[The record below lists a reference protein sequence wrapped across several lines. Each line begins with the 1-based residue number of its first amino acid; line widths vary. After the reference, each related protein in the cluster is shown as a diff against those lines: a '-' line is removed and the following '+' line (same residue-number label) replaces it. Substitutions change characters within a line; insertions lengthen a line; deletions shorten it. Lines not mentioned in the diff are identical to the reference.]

1 MTSPHVYSNETF
13 ARLVERETDEVEL
26 KSGASAKRLQEA
38 MVAFS
43 NTGGGT
49 IFIGVDDARNV
60 VGRQRDQG
68 TDDVVHE
75 AALTAHNVG
84 RYRIFAGRVDAKP
97 IVVVEVDE
105 RLDELAQTS
114 DGRVLQR
121 RGGRNVPVIG
131 ANLWALASS
140 RTLRRYEHSDSG
152 LTVDQADS
160 ALARRLA
167 EAHGWPLDSLVA
179 DRWVERGLANAA
191 GQLTIA
197 GALTLTDPAA
207 SLGAAKFHIDLR
219 SYEADDTTSYVRREA
234 MTGSVQDQVEGA
246 TDWIV
251 RDVGTEL
258 VVTGAFRHDVPRL
271 PRRVVREAVAN
282 AVAHR
287 DYAIDRTPVVVEVR
301 PSAVT
306 VRSPGS
312 LPPPVT
318 VDTLREAQAPRNHT
332 VIDVLRKFGLAED
345 SGQGIDVMQDGM
357 KYELLEEPEFT
368 EGVDSF
374 SVGLRLGGLVSV
386 TERAWLAEYERRG
399 ALQPEE
405 RILLLTAAR
414 EDQLTN
420 ARAREALGVDSVE
433 ARHRLQRLRDA
444 GLLDQHGQRG
454 RAYYTLGVIG
464 PERSLERVVLDVAA
478 AGTPLTN
485 QRVRDLTGLDRV
497 AARAL
502 LRRLVAEGRLMQEG
516 VKRGTRYRAPTG
528 G

>member
-1 MTSPHVYSNETF
+1 MTTPHAYSADDF
-13 ARLVERETDEVEL
+13 QRLVARETDEVEL
-26 KSGASAKRLQEA
+26 KSGASAKKLQEA

-43 NTGGGT
+43 NTAGGT
-49 IFIGVDDARNV
+49 IFIGVDDGRHV
-60 VGRQRDQG
+60 IGRQRDQG

-75 AALTAHNVG
+75 AALSAHNVG
-84 RYRIFAGRVDAKP
+84 RYRIYAGRVDARP
-97 IVVVEVDE
+97 IVAVEVDA
-105 RLDELAQTS
+105 RLDEVAQTS

-131 ANLWALASS
+131 ADLWALASS
-140 RTLRRYEHSDSG
+140 RTLRRYERSDSG
-152 LTVDQADS
+152 LALDEVNDTV
-160 ALARRLA
+160 ARRLA
-167 EAHGWPLDSLVA
+167 EAHGWPMNVPVV
-179 DRWVERGLANAA
+179 DRWVERGLATPS
-191 GQLTIA
+191 GHLTIA

-207 SLGAAKFHIDLR
+207 SLDAGKFHIDLR

-234 MTGSVQDQVEGA
+234 IRGPVQDQVERA

-287 DYAIDRTPVVVEVR
+287 DYTIDRTPIVIEVR

-368 EGVDSF
+368 DGVDSF
-374 SVGLRLGGLVSV
+374 SVTLRLGGMVSV

-399 ALQPEE
+399 ALQPDE

-433 ARHRLQRLRDA
+433 ARNRLQRLRDA

-478 AGTPLTN
+478 SGAALTN
-485 QRVRDLTGLDRV
+485 QSVRELTGLDRV
-497 AARAL
+497 AAREL
-502 LRRLVAEGRLMQEG
+502 LRRLVNEGRLIQEG
-516 VKRGTRYRAPTG
+516 VKRGTKYRAPTG